1 MARTIPTQS
10 FNWSWLEPVSKVLQ
24 IQNFPHTLTQSTSVP
39 RLVKCILIIA
49 MLGCHLWCVRRLLY
63 LPLMFQKPE
72 HLCGLTP
79 GQLHLLPPLLYNI
92 WLLPQQSMT
101 SRWRDKEVHTDGK
114 TNKKMQSAA
123 AKDDES
129 LVYPCQTVVQRGCKV
144 MVVNLMFIQ
153 LCVWIHSL
161 TDLQLTR

>member
-1 MARTIPTQS
+1 MAGTIPTQS
-10 FNWSWLEPVSKVLQ
+10 FNWSWIRLEPVSKVLQ

-79 GQLHLLPPLLYNI
+79 GQLHLLPPLLYSI

-101 SRWRDKEVHTDGK
+101 SRWQDKEAEGDEMHILNFETRSRFCFL
-114 TNKKMQSAA
+114 QSRSS
-123 AKDDES
+123 KRDREFWEWEF
-129 LVYPCQTVVQRGCKV
+129 LLL
-144 MVVNLMFIQ
+144 N
-153 LCVWIHSL
+153 
-161 TDLQLTR
+161 LTRFFETEKSRHAL